1 MRGALKA
8 VIVVLVV
15 LIALGVVNM
24 LVLDSQTKPAAVT
37 ADGGSIE
44 SASSVE
50 LQVFDSPATG
60 TGPEGAP
67 IVLLHCFG
75 CSSQWWNPIL
85 AKLNERHRVIRVDLV
100 GHGGSEKPQ
109 SGYEIDTQGAAVAEA
124 LNSLGIQGAVV
135 VGHSLGGMVVL
146 RLALRRPEVVSA
158 VVLAGAAGLSIGNVW
173 GRQLLSIFTA
183 VRPGRIAARYRRLVS
198 RSGLLRRLV
207 FGFVSVADPVGL
219 TDEAVEGFLAGQLL
233 HTDVDSA
240 WQALRR
246 DDPRQEL
253 EAVRSPVLVLW
264 GAEDVQ
270 LPLDDAFE
278 YTRRLRAR
286 LRVIPGC
293 GHLLIGE
300 RPDACADAVET
311 FLRDSGLERHHLAV

>member
-1 MRGALKA
+1 MT
-8 VIVVLVV
+8 
-15 LIALGVVNM
+15 
-24 LVLDSQTKPAAVT
+24 D
-37 ADGGSIE
+37 
-44 SASSVE
+44 
-50 LQVFDSPATG
+50 
-60 TGPEGAP
+60 
-67 IVLLHCFG
+67 
-75 CSSQWWNPIL
+75 
-85 AKLNERHRVIRVDLV
+85 AKLGGLEERIAEIKGVRMRYFIGGEGPPLLLVHGLGGAASNWTELVPLLARRHRLLVPDLP
-100 GHGGSEKPQ
+100 GHGGSSTLPAV
-109 SGYEIDTQGAAVAEA
+109 SGLEPFADRVALVAERERMLPA
-124 LNSLGIQGAVV
+124 PV

-146 RLALRRPEVVSA
+146 RLALGRPADVQA

-173 GRQLLSIFTA
+173 GRELLSLFTT
-183 VRPGRIAARYRRLVS
+183 VRPGRLAARYRGWVT
-198 RSGLLRRLV
+198 RSPLLRRLV
-207 FGFVSVADPVGL
+207 FGVVSVADPVAL
-219 TDEAVEGFLAGQLL
+219 TEEAVEGFLAAQLL

-253 EAVRSPVLVLW
+253 EHVRCPVLVLW

-300 RPDACADAVET
+300 RPDACDRAIED
-311 FLRDSGLERHHLAV
+311 FLRDGSFEWHHLTA

>member
-1 MRGALKA
+1 M
-8 VIVVLVV
+8 
-15 LIALGVVNM
+15 
-24 LVLDSQTKPAAVT
+24 TY
-37 ADGGSIE
+37 
-44 SASSVE
+44 
-50 LQVFDSPATG
+50 
-60 TGPEGAP
+60 
-67 IVLLHCFG
+67 
-75 CSSQWWNPIL
+75 
-85 AKLNERHRVIRVDLV
+85 AKLAGLEERFADVKGVRMRYFVGGEGPPLLLVHGLGGAASNWTELAPLLLARHRLLVPDLP
-100 GHGGSEKPQ
+100 GHGGSTALPAV
-109 SGYEIDTQGAAVAEA
+109 SGLEPFADRVALVAEREGMLPA
-124 LNSLGIQGAVV
+124 PV

-146 RLALRRPEVVSA
+146 RLALRRPEDVQA
-158 VVLAGAAGLSIGNVW
+158 LALAGAAGLSVGNVW
-173 GRQLLSIFTA
+173 GRQLLSIFTS
-183 VRPGRIAARYRRLVS
+183 VRPGRLAARHRSRVS
-198 RSGLLRRLV
+198 RSPLLRRFV

-253 EAVRSPVLVLW
+253 EHVRCPVLVLW
-264 GAEDVQ
+264 GSEDVQ

-300 RPDACADAVET
+300 RPDACADAIET
-311 FLRDSGLERHHLAV
+311 FLSGPGSEVPSVWRPI